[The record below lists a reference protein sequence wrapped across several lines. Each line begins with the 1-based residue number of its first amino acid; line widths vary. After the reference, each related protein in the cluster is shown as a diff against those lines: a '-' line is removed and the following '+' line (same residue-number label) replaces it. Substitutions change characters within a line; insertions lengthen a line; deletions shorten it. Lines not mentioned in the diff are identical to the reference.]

1 MPNRLAHANSAY
13 LLQHQN
19 NPVDWFPWGEEAFAK
34 AKTEQKPVFLSIGYS
49 SCHWCHVME
58 HESFE
63 DTEVAELLNEHF
75 VSVKVDREE
84 RPDLDEVF
92 MTAVQLSSGRGG
104 WPMSVFLTPEKKP
117 FFAGTYFP
125 KDDRG
130 QHPGFITVLTQIA
143 KGWVG
148 KRGEFVK
155 AADEFSTAL
164 GQSLA
169 REAPKTFTHIGPE
182 LLDNAI
188 KALAADFDSE
198 SGGFGAAPK
207 FPPHTALSFLLDY
220 AASPRSSDELARASL
235 AMALLTLE
243 AMAMGGIHDQV
254 GGGFHRYS
262 TDGQWLV
269 PHFEKM
275 LYDNALLLIN
285 FGKAALLTM
294 ESQPEIAGFFAE
306 ISADIV
312 SWLEREMVSENGL
325 YGSALDADSEGEEGK
340 FYVWT
345 LDEIKEILGA
355 RADAFIAAY
364 GINKEGNYHDEAKGE
379 LSGKNIIFCEEPP
392 AEDFSPELEKLLIAR
407 QARTRPA
414 YDDKQII
421 AWNALLISA
430 FLTLGEMG
438 RAERVAEAILSAEK
452 IHGQLPRQVTKG
464 KPNGEAFLDDHAALL
479 LGLTDLALTTEMAGL
494 PSAPKWKKEATDHAN
509 QMLRLF
515 YDQENGGF
523 FYTSSN
529 HEELFGRSKP
539 IFDQPIPS
547 GNALA
552 IQALIKLGDL
562 GKAEKTLSS
571 FVGWMESVP
580 QATEGSLL
588 GLLYYVESSQEEFEV
603 EPAQAV
609 VQKPAVVGGVEVSL
623 SPKEIVAEDGKEG
636 KGKVIFEIPEDLHLN
651 SHTPPARW
659 LIPTNIEI
667 QPLKASFDYPG
678 GSDVQ
683 YEGRL
688 EVPFTVQLPAGE
700 SGADF
705 ELTVTYQACTNS
717 ECLEP
722 QEKRLTGVIVKG

>member
-1 MPNRLAHANSAY
+1 MPNRLAKAHSAY

-19 NPVDWFPWGEEAFAK
+19 NPVDWYPWDEEAFTKAK
-34 AKTEQKPVFLSIGYS
+34 AEQKPVFLSIGYS

-63 DTEVAELLNEHF
+63 DEEVASILNEHF

-104 WPMSVFLTPEKKP
+104 WPMSVFLTPDKKP

-125 KDDRG
+125 KEDRG
-130 QHPGFITVLTQIA
+130 QAPGFKTVLTQIA
-143 KGWVG
+143 KGWAG
-148 KRGEFVK
+148 KRTEFVK
-155 AADEFSTAL
+155 AADEFSSAL

-198 SGGFGAAPK
+198 NGGFGGAPK

-275 LYDNALLLIN
+275 LYDNALLLTN

-306 ISADIV
+306 VSADIV
-312 SWLEREMVSENGL
+312 GWLEREMVSENGL
-325 YGSALDADSEGEEGK
+325 YGSALDADSDGEEGK

-345 LDEIKEILGA
+345 LDEINEILGP
-355 RADAFIAAY
+355 RAEPFIKTY
-364 GINKEGNYHDEAKGE
+364 SITKEGNYHDEVKGE
-379 LSGKNIIFCEEPP
+379 LSGKNIIFSEEPP
-392 AEDFSPELEKLLIAR
+392 AEDFGPELQKLLISR
-407 QARTRPA
+407 EQRTRPA

-430 FLTLGEMG
+430 FLTIGEMG
-438 RAERVAEAILSAEK
+438 RAERVADAILEAEK
-452 IHGQLPRQVTKG
+452 KHGQLPRQVSKG
-464 KPNGEAFLDDHAALL
+464 KPNGEAFLDDYAAFV
-479 LGLTDLALTTEMAGL
+479 LGLTDLALTTEMAGM
-494 PSAPKWKKEATDHAN
+494 PSAPKWKKEATEHAN
-509 QMLRLF
+509 RMLQLF
-515 YDQENGGF
+515 YDIENGGF
-523 FYTSSN
+523 FYTSAN

-562 GKAEKTLSS
+562 DKAEKCLNS

-580 QATEGSLL
+580 HATEGSLL
-588 GLLYYVESSQEEFEV
+588 GLLYYVESSQEDISEQPV
-603 EPAQAV
+603 QAV
-609 VQKPAVVGGVEVSL
+609 VAKPETLSGVEVTL
-623 SPKEIVAEDGKEG
+623 SPKEIVSQDGKQG
-636 KGKVIFEIPEDLHLN
+636 TGRVIFEIPEDLHLN

-667 QPLKASFDYPG
+667 RPLKATFEFPAAKD
-678 GSDVQ
+678 DQ
-683 YEGRL
+683 YIGQV
-688 EVPFTVQLPAGE
+688 EVPFTVQLPEGE

-722 QEKRLTGVIVKG
+722 QEKRLTGVIVRG